1 MKINLPDL
9 KALTIWQLVNLKDST
24 EYQLF
29 NAGIDSISNP
39 EVKSIVAEIERRG

>member
-9 KALTIWQLVNLKDST
+9 KALTLVELVNLKDST

-29 NAGIDSISNP
+29 NAGLDSSRSP